1 MSTSILPTLP
11 PVGGY
16 ITQQVLSSL
25 TADDLSTNYLSDSF
39 KQRKFSPKGF
49 SPTSSGGKVIE
60 KIDTA
65 V

>member
-1 MSTSILPTLP
+1 MSASILPTLP

-25 TADDLSTNYLSDSF
+25 LADDPSTKYRSHSF

-49 SPTSSGGKVIE
+49 SPTSSGGKLIE

-65 V
+65 A